1 MQTCCI
7 YRISY
12 SKCNSMSLK
21 DQEIVEKRPKGQRTT
36 LIAYFWLSDEHFL
49 GLGCFMWWET
59 RLIYMCCS
67 IVTSSFSVLYLL
79 LLAGLRKNVFHQN
92 QHPIILSISFLMRY
106 SSFLQNI
113 CWFTSTALYINW
125 TCWQHHTKT
134 LNSVPSAPFFF
145 KTPYTDEQASSISE
159 TYIYVMFSV
168 QFSIFDSNKW
178 DTNSVTSKFFSQWD
192 RTINN
197 ENFDIRNTCQVIPF
211 SIYDIIT
218 FDSNKWDTWLQR
230 MPATSHLLQWTTTS

>member
-1 MQTCCI
+1 MGPTKVFWGP
-7 YRISY
+7 R
-12 SKCNSMSLK
+12 L
-21 DQEIVEKRPKGQRTT
+21 PKFKFGNVYPP
-36 LIAYFWLSDEHFL
+36 LVL
-49 GLGCFMWWET
+49 WET

-134 LNSVPSAPFFF
+134 VNSVPSAPFFF

-159 TYIYVMFSV
+159 TYMSCFPSNFQSLMAINETLTVWHQNLSVISETGRSTMRILISETHVKLSPFQFMTSSLLTAINGTPDSKECRPLHTFSSG
-168 QFSIFDSNKW
+168 QQHHSHEGA
-178 DTNSVTSKFFSQWD
+178 TNSF
-192 RTINN
+192 
-197 ENFDIRNTCQVIPF
+197 
-211 SIYDIIT
+211 
-218 FDSNKWDTWLQR
+218 
-230 MPATSHLLQWTTTS
+230 

>member
-1 MQTCCI
+1 
-7 YRISY
+7 
-12 SKCNSMSLK
+12 MSLK
-21 DQEIVEKRPKGQRTT
+21 DQEVVKRQPKGQRTT
-36 LIAYFWLSDEHFL
+36 MAAYFWLSDEHL
-49 GLGCFMWWET
+49 IGLGCFVLWET

-92 QHPIILSISFLMRY
+92 QILSISFLMRY

-113 CWFTSTALYINW
+113 CWFTSTVLYINW

-134 LNSVPSAPFFF
+134 VNSVPSAPFFF

-197 ENFDIRNTCQVIPF
+197 ENFDIRNTRYPSPF
-211 SIYDIIT
+211 QFMTSSPFFRAINGTRDSRECRPLHT
-218 FDSNKWDTWLQR
+218 FSSGQQHHSHEG
-230 MPATSHLLQWTTTS
+230 ATNSF